1 MASRNVTIEK
11 LLAVADPLATS
22 MGFEILLAEECSER
36 GQRCLRVFLD
46 KPSGIEI
53 EDCARFSRALDPI
66 LDVETDLQGKYNLE
80 VSSPGLN
87 RPLSKLEHFL
97 QAQGKVLRIQM
108 VSEVAGRHN
117 FKGVL
122 LGVEHL
128 DEDPVLRLQ
137 ENRQEHLLFWKEIKK
152 ANLDFFATEEI
163 QKSTKKKQ
171 SKRPK

>member
-1 MASRNVTIEK
+1 MAE
-11 LLAVADPLATS
+11 PLAAS
-22 MGFEILLAEECSER
+22 MGFEILLAEESSER

-53 EDCARFSRALDPI
+53 DDCARFSRALDPI
-66 LDVETDLQGKYNLE
+66 LDMETDLQGKYNLE

-108 VSEVAGRHN
+108 ASEVMGRHN

-122 LGVEHL
+122 LGVEAL
-128 DEDPVLRLQ
+128 EEDPLLRLQ
-137 ENRQEHLLFWKEIKK
+137 ENRQEYFLLWREIKK

-163 QKSTKKKQ
+163 QKSTKKKKQ